1 MIEKV
6 FVDTGAFVARYLK
19 KDNLHAKSLALWLKI
34 ERAQVQCIVSPLVIH
49 EVATLLSRRANPL
62 FAAEKIRSIYL
73 SSRFRILRSDSDME
87 MDALKVM
94 EKYADLPLSY
104 ADALSIAI
112 MREYNIKRIFTF
124 DEDFTV
130 VGFSAFR

>member
-6 FVDTGAFVARYLK
+6 FIDTGAFVARYLK
-19 KDNLHAKSLALWLKI
+19 KDSLHTKATALWLKI
-34 ERAQVQCIVSPLVIH
+34 EKAPVQCIVSPLVIH

-73 SSRFRILRSDSDME
+73 SSRFRILRSDNDME
-87 MDALKVM
+87 IEALRVM

-104 ADALSIAI
+104 ADALSISI

-124 DEDFTV
+124 DDDFTV

>member
-1 MIEKV
+1 MTEKV

-19 KDNLHAKSLALWLKI
+19 KDNLHTKSLSLWLKI
-34 ERAQVQCIVSPLVIH
+34 EKASIQCVVSPLIIH

-73 SSRFRILRSDSDME
+73 SSRFRILRSDTDME
-87 MDALKVM
+87 MDALKIM

-104 ADALSIAI
+104 ADAVTIAM
-112 MREYNIKRIFTF
+112 MREYNIKRIFSF
-124 DEDFTV
+124 DGDFTV
-130 VGFSAFR
+130 TGFTPFR

>member
-1 MIEKV
+1 MTEKV
-6 FVDTGAFVARYLK
+6 FIDTGAFIARYLK
-19 KDNLHAKSLALWLKI
+19 KDNLHTKSLALWQKI
-34 ERAQVQCIVSPLVIH
+34 EKARVQCIVSPLVIH
-49 EVATLLSRRANPL
+49 EVATLLSRRANPV

-73 SSRFRILRSDSDME
+73 SPRFRILRSDNDME

-104 ADALSIAI
+104 ADALSITI
-112 MREYNIKRIFTF
+112 MREYNIRRIFTY

-130 VGFSAFR
+130 VGFTAFR